1 MEYGIFEIL
10 KLIGALG
17 LFIYGMKVMSEG
29 IQKIAG
35 SKLRE
40 ILAAMTSNRIA
51 GVFTGFLT
59 TAVIQSSSATTVM
72 IVSFVNAGLLT
83 LRQAIGVIMGA
94 NIGTT
99 VTAVL
104 ITTLGFS
111 KFSLS
116 DYALPVI
123 AIGFPLMFSSNTSLK
138 SLSEFLIGFAILF
151 IGLDELKH
159 AVPDLEQVPGI
170 EAFIAGL
177 NEYGYFSILIFVL
190 IGTLITVVV
199 QSSSAAMALTLTFCA
214 KDIIGFENAAAIILG
229 ENIGT
234 TITANLAALI
244 GNVYAKRAARAHL
257 IFNIFG
263 VFWMIFLF
271 SFFIHFIDWEIGIL
285 GGESPLGPNSKEGDT
300 IQWALTLFHINFNII
315 NALILIWFVNLI
327 EKVVVRMVP
336 SKGKIDKEYHLEY
349 IDKGVM
355 GTPELS
361 LLEARK
367 EVAKFGTL
375 TVKMLGFFTDLFQAK
390 EPKKIS
396 KRLAKIQK
404 YEDITDKVEVE
415 IADYLLNVSKGELTE
430 ASSLR
435 VRSMLSIIND
445 LERIGDLCFQMSK
458 NVEKKIEERTWFSPE
473 QRNNLLEMLALLDKG
488 LSVMVKNLSDDYAKA
503 DLAEAEEIKQQIIE
517 RKKELRKEHLI
528 HIENGDYNIRSGLIY
543 TDLFMACEKIAD
555 HITNVTQAVK
565 GKV

>member
-1 MEYGIFEIL
+1 MDYGVLEVL

-17 LFIYGMKVMSEG
+17 LFIYGMKAMSEG

-35 SKLRE
+35 TKLRE
-40 ILAAMTSNRIA
+40 ILSKMTSNRLT
-51 GVFTGFLT
+51 GVLTGFMT

-72 IVSFVNAGLLT
+72 IVSFVNAGLLN

-99 VTAVL
+99 ITAVL
-104 ITTLGFS
+104 ITFLGFS

-116 DYALPVI
+116 YYALPVI
-123 AIGFPLMFSSNTSLK
+123 AFGFPLMFSSKTNLK
-138 SLSEFLIGFAILF
+138 SLAEFLIGFAILF

-159 AVPDLEQVPGI
+159 SVPDLKQVPGI
-170 EAFIAGL
+170 ESFIESL
-177 NEYGYFSILIFVL
+177 NSFGFFSVLIFVV

-263 VFWMIFLF
+263 VFWMLIIFSLF
-271 SFFIHFIDWEIGIL
+271 INLIDWETLKIW
-285 GGESPLGPNSKEGDT
+285 GESPLSSKGQEGDT
-300 IQWALTLFHINFNII
+300 IQWALTLFHINFNVI
-315 NALILIWFVNLI
+315 NTLILIWFVKYI
-327 EKVVVRMVP
+327 EKIVVRMTP
-336 SKGKIDKEYHLEY
+336 SRGKIDKEYHLEY
-349 IDKGVM
+349 IEKGIM

-361 LLEARK
+361 ILEARK

-375 TVKMLGFFTDLFQAK
+375 TEKMLGFFTDLFNAK
-390 EPKKIS
+390 EPKKID
-396 KRLAKIQK
+396 KKLAKIQK
-404 YEDITDKVEVE
+404 YEDITDRVEVE
-415 IADYLLNVSKGELTE
+415 IADYLLEVTKGGLSE
-430 ASSLR
+430 ASSIK
-435 VRSMLSIIND
+435 VRGMLSIIND
-445 LERIGDLCFQMSK
+445 LERIGDICYQMSK
-458 NVEKKIEERTWFSPE
+458 NLEKKLNDKTWFSPG
-473 QRNNLLEMLALLDKG
+473 QRSNMMTMLNLLNDALK
-488 LSVMVKNLSDDYAKA
+488 VMVKNLSIDYDQAN
-503 DLAEAEEIKQQIIE
+503 LEEAERI
-517 RKKELRKEHLI
+517 RKEIILKRDEFKKQHLVSM
-528 HIENGDYNIRSGLIY
+528 EKGEYNVKSGLIY
-543 TDLFMACEKIAD
+543 MDLFMACEKIAE